1 MSKRIR
7 WITETAVMLA
17 LLVCLQALT
26 KPMGQLVTG
35 SCVNAILAVSALVGG
50 LSSGLV
56 VALCSPVL
64 AFLLGI
70 APQILTV
77 PAIMAGNS
85 VFVILLSVL
94 ADKTGKNMIKQI
106 IAWIVAAAAK
116 FAALYAIVVLLIC
129 GVLSENLLAAGVLKA
144 PMLNALPATFSWPQL
159 ITALIGGA
167 LALMLV
173 PVLNKAIRKR

>member
-1 MSKRIR
+1 MSKKIR
-7 WITETAVMLA
+7 WITKTAVMLA

-35 SCVNAILAVSALVGG
+35 SCVNAILAVSVLVGG

-167 LALMLV
+167 VALSIT
-173 PVLNKAIRKR
+173 PVLRKAVHK

>member
-1 MSKRIR
+1 MSKKIR

-129 GVLSENLLAAGVLKA
+129 GVLSESLLAAGVMKA
-144 PMLNALPATFSWPQL
+144 PMLKALPATFSWPQL
-159 ITALIGGA
+159 FTALIGGA
-167 LALMLV
+167 AALAIT
-173 PVLNKAIRKR
+173 PVLRKALHK